1 MAAQFCFHSTLR
13 DADKHGA
20 VVVGVL
26 DEDEEGLRDEVVLAQ
41 VAVSQGQEQ
50 AVLPRRLVQQA
61 STDGQTEPC
70 FYLYRCYDEHTLP
83 SPRGPGPSGGRHRRC
98 SRPGPG
104 HAPAPP
110 PPPSHRRSGRPRPGH
125 TPAT

>member
-1 MAAQFCFHSTLR
+1 MRSVIAAQFCFHSTLR

-61 STDGQTEPC
+61 CVYSVITDIYAFSILSCQSVTHS
-70 FYLYRCYDEHTLP
+70 L
-83 SPRGPGPSGGRHRRC
+83 
-98 SRPGPG
+98 
-104 HAPAPP
+104 
-110 PPPSHRRSGRPRPGH
+110 
-125 TPAT
+125 